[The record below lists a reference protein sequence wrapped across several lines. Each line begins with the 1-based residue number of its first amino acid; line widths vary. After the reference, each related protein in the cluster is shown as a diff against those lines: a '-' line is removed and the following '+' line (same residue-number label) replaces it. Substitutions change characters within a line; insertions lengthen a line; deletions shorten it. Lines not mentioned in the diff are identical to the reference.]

1 MKLNYK
7 RLGSPQ
13 SDVAKKQESQPLTVE
28 QSALL
33 VYLGMLLPNAN
44 SFQIQSAIAK
54 SVKASWLEKSDDSET
69 ISYKQNMRPISLH
82 TLSIYNY
89 KTNLT
94 SASVFFVKNNAIYV
108 HTYHSNKIVL
118 PLYDYIKDTYS
129 LLELYR
135 SQFHSVNE
143 YVKNSNGEL
152 CLLYE
157 GRTKGI
163 YNFSTR
169 KTIYETD
176 ALSFWLITYPLA
188 NSISIV
194 LRRDSEW
201 ENIYID
207 IVSLLNADKHEI
219 SYPIRQHLRSLLKDY
234 LQELA
239 KGHESK
245 KHKKY
250 IEKLIKQGSI
260 ESLPFEEKI
269 SPSKVNYAYLLDVA
283 LSKVVFCK
291 SLTIQVGME
300 YKIATGRLSLEAH
313 NTLVIH
319 CFIEED
325 GVAITIE
332 TGESNSLVVQDT
344 YIDIDMPPRTLLNK
358 KYRIEIPKDLS
369 KSCLYAVSDLFDNY
383 VILEDKI
390 CKLSSSNGNEG
401 YSGSEY
407 GTLNN
412 VLRVDNANIYE
423 ILDNT
428 GKKLLVRFRPKPSD
442 KKHKLGSVVVFDD
455 SYQVQVLNLDTLCD
469 ILNVNEYSYNTKNQ
483 QHIDA
488 TTYLIKANAWPM
500 INSKVKTGESC
511 EDENGR
517 IREHKIYFYDKTGD
531 SYLFL
536 YTSNYNITTGFYS
549 HCISVYKYKTNSS
562 KINWRKVLTLGPYK
576 YRMSIISSDKLL
588 PMLTKDLAIAGYNI
602 LLYPNFLSKLVEGK
616 NQIAN
621 VFVYKGEISFK
632 FDDSDTAHVYAN
644 VVDTIYNRRN
654 NFIFNKYNQ
663 SIISNIKRNGR
674 VILCFE
680 QRGKEIVCSPFI
692 LSEIELV
699 KPIPLIA

>member
-1 MKLNYK
+1 
-7 RLGSPQ
+7 
-13 SDVAKKQESQPLTVE
+13 V
-28 QSALL
+28 
-33 VYLGMLLPNAN
+33 LLPSGN
-44 SFQIQSAIAK
+44 SFQIQNAIAK
-54 SVKASWLEKSDDSET
+54 SVKVSWLKKSDNSEN

-89 KTNLT
+89 KTKFNST
-94 SASVFFVKNNAIYV
+94 NVFFIKNNAIYV
-108 HTYHSNKIVL
+108 NTYHSNKIAL
-118 PLYDYIKDTYS
+118 LLYDYINDGYS

-194 LRRDSEW
+194 LRRDSDW

-207 IVSLLNADKHEI
+207 IVSLLNAEKHEI
-219 SYPIRQHLRSLLKDY
+219 SYPIREHLRSLLKDY

-239 KGHESK
+239 KEHSEMLMSLVESK
-245 KHKKY
+245 KHKNY
-250 IEKLIKQGSI
+250 IEKLITKGSI
-260 ESLPFEEKI
+260 ESPPFEEKI
-269 SPSKVNYAYLLDVA
+269 FPSKVNYAYLLDVA
-283 LSKVVFCK
+283 FGKVVFCK
-291 SLTIQVGME
+291 SLTIQVDIE
-300 YKIATGRLSLEAH
+300 YTISAGKLSLETRNA
-313 NTLVIH
+313 LAIR
-319 CFIEED
+319 CSMEED

-332 TGESNSLVVQDT
+332 TGDSNRLVIQST
-344 YIDIDMPPRTLLNK
+344 HIDIDMPLRTLLSK
-358 KYRIEIPKDLS
+358 KYIIEIPKDLS
-369 KSCLYAVSDLFDNY
+369 NSCLYAVSDLFDDY
-383 VILEDKI
+383 VILENKI
-390 CKLSSSNGNEG
+390 WKLSESTYNED
-401 YSGSEY
+401 YSVSKY

-412 VLRVDNANIYE
+412 VLRVNNANIYE
-423 ILDNT
+423 ISDNT

-442 KKHKLGSVVVFDD
+442 KGHKLGAVVFHD
-455 SYQVQVLNLDTLCD
+455 SSYEVRVLNLDTLYD
-469 ILNVNEYSYNTKNQ
+469 ILNVNEYSYNAKNQ

-488 TTYLIKANAWPM
+488 TTCLIKANAWPM
-500 INSKVKTGESC
+500 IVSKVRTGEPC
-511 EDENGR
+511 GDVNGR

-536 YTSNYNITTGFYS
+536 YASNHNINTGFFS
-549 HCISVYKYKTNSS
+549 LCISVYKYKTNSS

-576 YRMSIISSDKLL
+576 YHTPTISSDKLL
-588 PMLTKDLAIAGYNI
+588 PMITKDLAIAGYNI
-602 LLYPNFLSKLVEGK
+602 LLYPELLCKLVEGK
-616 NQIAN
+616 NQIDK

-632 FDDSDTAHVYAN
+632 FEDSDTANVYAN

-654 NFIFNKYNQ
+654 NFIFSKYNQ
-663 SIISNIKRNGR
+663 SIISNIRQDGR